1 MCNDVAPI
9 NGTGHNSLGS
19 GLRANASFHTWFE
32 MWGGFG
38 ADRCPPPRPPTP
50 PPPPIIIDVVV
61 VELLVVRCSGANGSY
76 KIAVNA
82 HNELGILLLAKT
94 TLRGSDATDEY
105 LECKL

>member
-1 MCNDVAPI
+1 
-9 NGTGHNSLGS
+9 
-19 GLRANASFHTWFE
+19 

-50 PPPPIIIDVVV
+50 PPPIIDVVA
-61 VELLVVRCSGANGSY
+61 VELLVVRYSGANGSY